1 MATGTPSS
9 SPTGSRGGRPRVAVV
24 GGGHNGLTAAAY
36 LARAGVDVTVLER
49 LPHTGGAAVSTSD
62 FAGLDARLS
71 RYSYLVSL
79 LPEQIIR
86 DLGLDVRLA
95 RRRYSSYTPV
105 PRGFGATGDAPRG
118 AGSARGGHGAAGR
131 DRGGLL
137 VDAGDEAATRASFA
151 SIGAAADADGF
162 ASFYDRTTRLAAA
175 LFPTLTDPLP
185 TRAAAREAA
194 GAASAWAEIVDAPIA
209 DAIEQA
215 VQHDLVRGVIATD
228 ALIGTFAALD
238 DPALE
243 QNRCLLYHV
252 IGGGTGDWDVPIGGM
267 GRVSGGLERAA
278 REAGAT
284 ILTGV
289 TVTAVTPDGEVTWQE
304 RAGSA
309 VTGTAGVPT
318 GTELTAQFDLV
329 LSAVAPHVLAGL
341 LDAGMAGS
349 SGGSRGG
356 AGRAGAQGAG
366 AASGHGAGAADAARH
381 GFDAARPEGA
391 QVKVNMLLRRLPRLR
406 DDVAPEAAFGGTFH
420 INELYSQ
427 LGAAHA
433 VASAGRLPD
442 PLPCEIYCHSL
453 TDPTILGDELRAA
466 GAQTLTVFGLHVPDR
481 LLTPESNERMRGELE
496 RAVLASLNSV
506 LAEPIEP
513 LLLEGTAGPAL
524 ETKTTLDIEA
534 ALAMPGG
541 NIFHGPLSWPWL
553 DEAPGSP
560 AEAWG
565 VATAHERVLLAGS
578 GARRGGAVSGIGG
591 HNAAH
596 AALELLAAR
605 L

>member
-1 MATGTPSS
+1 MLAGK
-9 SPTGSRGGRPRVAVV
+9 PRIAII

-36 LARAGVDVTVLER
+36 LARAGVAVTVLER
-49 LPHTGGAAVSTSD
+49 LPHVGGAAVSTSG
-62 FAGLDARLS
+62 FVGLDARLS

-105 PRGFGATGDAPRG
+105 PAGYGHDG
-118 AGSARGGHGAAGR
+118 AGSGRSGLGG
-131 DRGGLL
+131 DRGLL
-137 VDAGDEAATRASFA
+137 IDAGDEAATRASFA
-151 SIGAAADADGF
+151 AIGAAGDADGF
-162 ASFYDRTTRLAAA
+162 GHFYDRTTRLAAA
-175 LFPTLTDPLP
+175 LFPTLTEPLP
-185 TRAAAREAA
+185 TRDAARAAA
-194 GAASAWAEIVDAPIA
+194 GAASAWSEIVDAPIA
-209 DAIEQA
+209 DAIEGA
-215 VQHDLVRGVIATD
+215 VADDLVRGVIATD

-238 DPALE
+238 DPGLE

-267 GRVSGGLERAA
+267 GRVSGELEAAA
-278 REAGAT
+278 RAAGAT

-289 TVTAVTPDGEVTWQE
+289 TVTGVTPDGEVTWEE
-304 RAGSA
+304 RVGGSLAGSA
-309 VTGTAGVPT
+309 GVPS

-341 LDAGMAGS
+341 LGEE
-349 SGGSRGG
+349 G
-356 AGRAGAQGAG
+356 AGGRQ
-366 AASGHGAGAADAARH
+366 
-381 GFDAARPEGA
+381 RPEGA
-391 QVKVNMLLRRLPRLR
+391 QVKVNMLLSRLPRLR
-406 DDVAPEAAFGGTFH
+406 GDVSPEAAFGGTFH
-420 INELYSQ
+420 INETYTQ

-433 VASAGRLPD
+433 AASAGRIPE

-453 TDPTILGDELRAA
+453 TDPTILGDELRAS
-466 GAQTLTVFGLHVPDR
+466 GAHTLTVFGLHVPDR
-481 LLTPESNERMRGELE
+481 LLNDDTNERMRGELE
-496 RAVLASLNSV
+496 RAVLASLDSV

-513 LLLEGTAGPAL
+513 LLLQGTGPDGIATPAI
-524 ETKTTLDIEA
+524 ETKTTLDLEA

-553 DEAPGSP
+553 EEEATSV

-565 VATAHERVLLAGS
+565 VETAHPRILLAGA

-591 HNAAH
+591 HNAAQ
-596 AALELLAAR
+596 AALELLAGR
-605 L
+605 VG

>member
-1 MATGTPSS
+1 MASAR
-9 SPTGSRGGRPRVAVV
+9 PTVAII

-49 LPHTGGAAVSTSD
+49 LPHVGGAAVSTSG

-86 DLGLDVRLA
+86 DLGLEVRLA

-105 PRGFGATGDAPRG
+105 PP
-118 AGSARGGHGAAGR
+118 GHGR
-131 DRGGLL
+131 RTDRGLL
-137 VDAGDEAATRASFA
+137 IDAGDETATRDSFA
-151 SIGAAADADGF
+151 AIGAADDADGF
-162 ASFYDRTTRLAAA
+162 GDFSARTTRLAAA
-175 LFPTLTDPLP
+175 LFPTLTQPLP
-185 TRAAAREAA
+185 TATAAREAA
-194 GAASAWAEIVDAPIA
+194 GAASAWSEIVDAPIS
-209 DAIEQA
+209 DAIERA
-215 VQHDLVRGVIATD
+215 VASDLVRGVIATD

-238 DPALE
+238 DPGLQ

-267 GRVSGGLERAA
+267 GRVSGELEEAA
-278 REAGAT
+278 RRAGAM
-284 ILTGV
+284 IRTGV
-289 TVTAVTPDGEVTWQE
+289 TVTGVTPDGEVRWSTA
-304 RAGSA
+304 AGEAAS
-309 VTGTAGVPT
+309 GG
-318 GTELTAQFDLV
+318 FDLV

-341 LDAGMAGS
+341 LGAEGTA
-349 SGGSRGG
+349 GG
-356 AGRAGAQGAG
+356 A
-366 AASGHGAGAADAARH
+366 AASTTTGAVP
-381 GFDAARPEGA
+381 RPEGA

-406 DDVAPEAAFGGTFH
+406 EDIAPEAAFGGTFH

-427 LGAAHA
+427 LGAAHTA
-433 VASAGRLPD
+433 ASAGRIPD
-442 PLPCEIYCHSL
+442 PLPAEIYCHSL
-453 TDPTILGDELRAA
+453 TDPTILGDALRAS
-466 GAQTLTVFGLHVPDR
+466 GAHTLTVFGLHVPDR
-481 LLTPESNERMRGELE
+481 LLARETNERMRGELE
-496 RAVLASLNSV
+496 QAVLASLDSV

-513 LLLEGTAGPAL
+513 LLLEGVGPDGTAMRAI
-524 ETKTTLDIEA
+524 ETKTTLDIED

-553 DEAPGSP
+553 EAEPAGP

-565 VATAHERVLLAGS
+565 VETAHARILMAGS

-596 AALELLAAR
+596 AALELLADR
-605 L
+605 LA

>member
-1 MATGTPSS
+1 MLAGKPS
-9 SPTGSRGGRPRVAVV
+9 VAII
-24 GGGHNGLTAAAY
+24 GGGHNALTAAAY
-36 LARAGVDVTVLER
+36 LARAGVEVTVLER
-49 LPHTGGAAVSTSD
+49 LPHVGGAAVSTSG

-105 PRGFGATGDAPRG
+105 PHGHPAGA
-118 AGSARGGHGAAGR
+118 
-131 DRGGLL
+131 DRGLL
-137 VDAGDEAATRASFA
+137 IDAGDEAATRASFA
-151 SIGAAADADGF
+151 AIGAAGDADGF
-162 ASFYDRTTRLAAA
+162 GRFYDRTTRLAAA
-175 LFPTLTDPLP
+175 LFPTLTEPLP
-185 TRAAAREAA
+185 TRDAARAAA
-194 GAASAWAEIVDAPIA
+194 GDASAWSEIVDAPIA
-209 DAIEQA
+209 DAIERA
-215 VQHDLVRGVIATD
+215 VADDLVRGVIATD

-238 DPALE
+238 DPGLE

-267 GRVSGGLERAA
+267 GRVSGGLEAAA
-278 REAGAT
+278 RAAGAT

-289 TVTAVTPDGEVTWQE
+289 TVTSVTPDGEVTWEE
-304 RAGSA
+304 RFGGSLVGSA
-309 VTGTAGVPT
+309 GARS

-341 LDAGMAGS
+341 LGTEAD
-349 SGGSRGG
+349 
-356 AGRAGAQGAG
+356 G
-366 AASGHGAGAADAARH
+366 AAGDAATS
-381 GFDAARPEGA
+381 AAHAAWPRPEGA

-406 DDVAPEAAFGGTFH
+406 DRSVSPEAAFGGTFH
-420 INELYSQ
+420 INETYAQ

-433 VASAGRLPD
+433 AASAGRVPE

-453 TDPTILGDELRAA
+453 TDPTILGDELRAS
-466 GAQTLTVFGLHVPDR
+466 GAHTLTVFGLHVPDR
-481 LLTPESNERMRGELE
+481 LLNDDNNERMRGELE
-496 RAVLASLNSV
+496 RAVLVSLDSV

-513 LLLEGTAGPAL
+513 LLLQGTGPDGTAAPAI

-553 DEAPGSP
+553 ESEPTGP

-565 VATAHERVLLAGS
+565 VETPHERILMAGS

-596 AALELLAAR
+596 AALELLAAS
-605 L
+605 LP